1 MKLALKKYAL
11 LELLVVAMIFMVI
24 FLSSLVNGLGRAVSS
39 SLEWSLSPFVTFL
52 VLKSQSFLEKLSEI
66 SYNRV

>member
-24 FLSSLVNGLGRAVSS
+24 FLSSLVNGLGGAVSS
-39 SLEWSLSPFVTFL
+39 NLGDSLPSFVHL
-52 VLKSQSFLEKLSEI
+52 
-66 SYNRV
+66 RC